1 MTEKELR
8 IAQLNT
14 RLAKLNTKPVENA
27 AIINKT
33 KRIIRKLEGTS

>member
-1 MTEKELR
+1 MTETELR

-33 KRIIRKLEGTS
+33 KRIIRKLERTS